1 MCDYSLYSLRNRLAS
16 EREQLVVHRFQT
28 GSVGLASPSDLMTA
42 VCIPPGARLFL
53 RDIPEPLKIQF
64 GLRSEEKAIFEQS
77 TLDAHAHRDAVRF
90 VNGNLMSL
98 QRLQEGQ
105 RVDIISLT
113 SMSPSKS
120 VQEVAKAYEY
130 AI

>member
-1 MCDYSLYSLRNRLAS
+1 MCDYSLYTLHSRLAT
-16 EREQLVVHRFQT
+16 ECEQLVVHRFQT

-64 GLRSEEKAIFEQS
+64 GLQSEEEVIFEQRS
-77 TLDAHAHRDAVRF
+77 FEARTHRDVVRF
-90 VNGNLMSL
+90 ANGSQLSL

-105 RVDIISLT
+105 RVDVISLT
-113 SMSPSKS
+113 STSPPKS
-120 VQEVAKAYEY
+120 FQQVEKAYEY